1 MTKNTETGQ
10 VLCSDFNYIYDQLAK
25 FNKSKKES
33 EDKLYNFVN
42 KNGTFYFNEYKY
54 YIRKEYTMKIV
65 DTEKLKKNYP
75 EAYNNSLKII
85 TIKSKLIRS
94 LSNGKYHQ

>member
-10 VLCSDFNYIYDQLAK
+10 VLCRDYNYIYDQLTK
-25 FNKSKKES
+25 LNKSRKDT
-33 EDKLYNFVN
+33 EDKLYDFVN
-42 KNGTFYFNEYKY
+42 KNGTFYFNGYKY

-65 DTEKLKKNYP
+65 DVEKLKDQFPITY
-75 EAYNNSLKII
+75 ERCLKTI
-85 TIKSKLIRS
+85 TIKPKLIRS